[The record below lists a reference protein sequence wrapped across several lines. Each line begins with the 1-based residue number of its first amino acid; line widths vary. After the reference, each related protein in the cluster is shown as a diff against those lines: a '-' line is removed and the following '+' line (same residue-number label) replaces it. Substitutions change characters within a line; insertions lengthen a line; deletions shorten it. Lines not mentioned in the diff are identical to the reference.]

1 MNQSKRRFLKTG
13 ADRKSRNR
21 TPASPAA
28 ALKRRITERKARVA
42 VIGIGYVGLPLSIEI
57 TRAGF
62 ECIGIDLDRNKVD
75 AIRQGQSYI
84 EDVPS
89 TDIREATGTGRFSVT
104 TRYRVIRDCD
114 VVNIC
119 VPTPFTPS
127 KDPDVSFIED
137 SGREIAKT
145 LHRGQLIILRSTTYP
160 ETTTRV
166 LQPILEATGLRAG
179 KDFYLA
185 FAPER
190 IDPGNKQ
197 FTTRNTPVVVGG
209 LTTTCTNLTAL
220 FFRQFVDKVFPV
232 SSPSV
237 AEMSKLLENIFRSVN
252 IALVNEL
259 ALMCERMGGID
270 IWEVIQAASTK
281 PFGYMPFYPGPG
293 IGGHC
298 ILIDPYY
305 LAWKAREYDF
315 HSNFIELAAQTNES
329 MPFNVA
335 DRLLEVLGT
344 NGIPASK
351 ARLLILGA
359 AFKRDVEDTRHSPA
373 IKVME
378 ILKDKVKK
386 IEYSDPHVPEISLNG
401 CRMRSVSLTPAR
413 VRAADCAL
421 ILTDHSCFD
430 YDFIFRHSR
439 LILDARNAIKRRN
452 AAKLHTLGLRPTK
465 GKS

>member
-1 MNQSKRRFLKTG
+1 VDTV
-13 ADRKSRNR
+13 RKGRS
-21 TPASPAA
+21 
-28 ALKRRITERKARVA
+28 
-42 VIGIGYVGLPLSIEI
+42 
-57 TRAGF
+57 F
-62 ECIGIDLDRNKVD
+62 
-75 AIRQGQSYI
+75 I

-89 TDIREATGTGRFSVT
+89 RAIKEVTDSGKFSATTD
-104 TRYRVIRDCD
+104 YRVCRSCD
-114 VVNIC
+114 VINIC

-127 KDPDVSFIED
+127 KDPDVTFIED
-137 SGREIAKT
+137 AGREVART
-145 LHRGQLIILRSTTYP
+145 LHKGQLIILRSTTYP

-166 LQPILEATGLRAG
+166 LQPILEKTGLKAG
-179 KDFYLA
+179 KDFHLS

-190 IDPGNKQ
+190 IDPGNKK
-197 FTTRNTPVVVGG
+197 FTTRTTPIVVGG
-209 LTTTCTNLTAL
+209 LTRACTDLSAL
-220 FFRQFVDKVFPV
+220 FYSQFVDKVFPV

-315 HSNFIELAAQTNES
+315 HSNFIELAAETNES
-329 MPFNVA
+329 MPFEVA
-335 DRLLEVLGT
+335 SKTMEVLGV
-344 NGIPASK
+344 NGIPASGAK
-351 ARLLILGA
+351 LLILGA
-359 AFKRDVEDTRHSPA
+359 AFKKNVEDTRHSPA

-386 IEYSDPHVPEISLNG
+386 LEYHDPFVPEFELNG
-401 CRMRSVSLTPAR
+401 GKIRSVPMTPAR
-413 VRAADCAL
+413 LRAADCVL
-421 ILTDHSCFD
+421 ILTDHTQFD
-430 YDFIFRHSR
+430 YDAIFGSSR
-439 LILDARNAIKRRN
+439 LILDARNAIKRRG
-452 AAKLHTLGLRPTK
+452 AAKLYTLGHRPLK
-465 GKS
+465 KK

>member
-1 MNQSKRRFLKTG
+1 MDLRQKIEKRRAK
-13 ADRKSRNR
+13 
-21 TPASPAA
+21 
-28 ALKRRITERKARVA
+28 VA
-42 VIGIGYVGLPLSIEI
+42 VIGIGYVGLPLSVEI
-57 TRAGF
+57 ARAGF
-62 ECIGIDLDRNKVD
+62 ECVGIDVDKRKVD
-75 AIRQGQSYI
+75 TVRKGRSFI

-89 TDIREATGTGRFSVT
+89 RAIKEVTDSGKFSATTD
-104 TRYRVIRDCD
+104 YRACQSCD
-114 VVNIC
+114 VINIC

-127 KDPDVSFIED
+127 KDPDVTFIED
-137 SGREIAKT
+137 AGREVART
-145 LHRGQLIILRSTTYP
+145 LHKGQLIILRSTTYP

-166 LQPILEATGLRAG
+166 LQPILEKTGLKAG
-179 KDFYLA
+179 KDFHLS

-190 IDPGNKQ
+190 IDPGNKK
-197 FTTRNTPVVVGG
+197 FTTRTTPIVVGG
-209 LTTTCTNLTAL
+209 LTRACTDLSAL
-220 FFRQFVDKVFPV
+220 FYSQFVDKVFPV

-315 HSNFIELAAQTNES
+315 HSNFIELAAETNES
-329 MPFNVA
+329 MPFEVA
-335 DRLLEVLGT
+335 SKTMEVLGV
-344 NGIPASK
+344 NGIPASR

-359 AFKRDVEDTRHSPA
+359 AFKKNVEDTRHSPA

-386 IEYSDPHVPEISLNG
+386 LEYHDPFVPEFELNG
-401 CRMRSVSLTPAR
+401 GKIRSVPMTPAR
-413 VRAADCAL
+413 LRAADCVL
-421 ILTDHSCFD
+421 ILTDHTQFD
-430 YDFIFRHSR
+430 YDAIFGSSR
-439 LILDARNAIKRRN
+439 LILDARNAIKRRG
-452 AAKLHTLGLRPTK
+452 AAKLYTLGHRPLK
-465 GKS
+465 KK